1 MGITTHT
8 SLLDE
13 HFIETLSYLPL
24 VHKTLTDVLAYTLQP
39 SLTMTE
45 TRLLAVGL
53 VNLLINATEPQAVV
67 LKALLWIGGLGIM
80 LSCSDIITWAVQLAR
95 IPRHR
100 FRRAGEVVRGVGR
113 FIKAG
118 KRVDQTGYQSS
129 SADEGGIGEQRF
141 FAEPN
146 RRFSPAGQGA
156 VRFKLNDGESNKYP
170 VSIVLPPTAARQQLP
185 TTPPNTAI
193 TPKRKRAYSTTSP
206 LAWAISLTY
215 TQAQRRKYIYAALV
229 YSAILILIFLAIRPY
244 LAHAAF
250 HGFDPFPWAASYLF
264 CGLPGY
270 SNFTASISNVLG
282 YPLPSGEG
290 WTGCTPWHNLQW
302 SSPYLAAEALANRR
316 LYIAGY
322 WAFILT
328 LGITVVL
335 SPITTTFEVDTRR
348 KIFHGMV
355 VGMFL
360 FIGVLDPA
368 FTHLAMSLVLAVFGI
383 ADLLRAGQLPPLSK
397 PLSGFLAPFI
407 DGRDLRGP
415 VVISHFFLLVGG
427 AVGVWFSVAAAAA
440 ATSVAPVASKSFPGI
455 SEEVMA
461 TKARELA
468 FVAGVVCVGLG
479 DSAASLIGRRFG
491 RTKWGW
497 AGGKSVEG
505 SVAFMA
511 AVGIGLAVA
520 RWWLGMIPDTANT
533 NPISWGWLVWT
544 KLWASAAG
552 AAMLEA
558 VVTGGNDNV
567 VVPVGMWVVVRGL
580 GL

>member
-8 SLLDE
+8 SLLGE
-13 HFIETLSYLPL
+13 PFIETLSYLPL

-45 TRLLAVGL
+45 TRLLAISL
-53 VNLLINATEPQAVV
+53 VNLLINATAPQTVV

-100 FRRAGEVVRGVGR
+100 FRRAGELVRGVGR

-118 KRVDQTGYQSS
+118 KRAQQKGYQSS
-129 SADEGGIGEQRF
+129 SADEDGIGIAAGLKGQEFFDGPKGRF
-141 FAEPN
+141 P
-146 RRFSPAGQGA
+146 PTGQGG
-156 VRFKLNDGESNKYP
+156 VRFRLDDGESNKYP
-170 VSIVLPPTAARQQLP
+170 ISIVLPPTVTRPQLP
-185 TTPPNTAI
+185 ADMPPSPSTTV
-193 TPKRKRAYSTTSP
+193 TPKRKRGYSTTSP

-244 LAHAAF
+244 LTHAAF
-250 HGFDPFPWAASYLF
+250 HGTDPFPWAASYLF

-270 SNFTASISNVLG
+270 SDFTVLISNSLG

-335 SPITTTFEVDTRR
+335 SPIATTFEVDTRR

-368 FTHLAMSLVLAVFGI
+368 FTHLAMSLVLAVFGL

-397 PLSGFLAPFI
+397 PLSGFLAPFV

-427 AVGVWFSVAAAAA
+427 AVGVWFSIAAAA
-440 ATSVAPVASKSFPGI
+440 SKSLPGM
-455 SEEVMA
+455 SEEAMA

-497 AGGKSVEG
+497 AGGKSIEG
-505 SVAFMA
+505 SVAFMV
-511 AVGIGLAVA
+511 AVGVGLAVA
-520 RWWLGMIPDTANT
+520 RWWLGMIPDTAN
-533 NPISWGWLVWT
+533 PRPMSWGWLAWT

-567 VVPVGMWVVVRGL
+567 VVPVAMWVVVRGL